1 MKREAPG
8 QCSAVVIFQLC
19 IFAADGKNCTSALLE
34 PHGHSERQLVWVDSG
49 WNESTQNDN
58 PMLGLFFCMQHSG
71 RCRML
76 MDKCN
81 SFMKGLLSISML
93 NVESSAPYLATDLL
107 HASVLAV
114 IFMLYVY
121 MWFQSCSA
129 LPMSQSL
136 LFCSAPQPVGR
147 ASSHVLCSACTKS
160 PGAMAVSVL
169 SCPSQRPTGSATKRS
184 AMRRL
189 MSTQLPRP
197 DLVSEGCWGEGVTCE
212 GRDEAQHLS
221 IFKNIYI

>member
-34 PHGHSERQLVWVDSG
+34 PHGHSERHLVWVDSG
-49 WNESTQNDN
+49 WNESTQKDN

-93 NVESSAPYLATDLL
+93 SVESSAPYLATDLL

-121 MWFQSCSA
+121 MWFEAVQLCPCLSLFSSAVLLNLWEGPPVTCCAVHAQSHR
-129 LPMSQSL
+129 
-136 LFCSAPQPVGR
+136 APWQWV
-147 ASSHVLCSACTKS
+147 
-160 PGAMAVSVL
+160 
-169 SCPSQRPTGSATKRS
+169 SCPVQASGLQAVP
-184 AMRRL
+184 
-189 MSTQLPRP
+189 PRGLQWE
-197 DLVSEGCWGEGVTCE
+197 D
-212 GRDEAQHLS
+212 
-221 IFKNIYI
+221 